1 MDSQLT
7 SVHANGRNYGISTRT
22 MVGVCVDGI
31 EPESITHA
39 IKASGHPI

>member
-1 MDSQLT
+1 MDRKLT
-7 SVHANGRNYGISTRT
+7 GVNVNGRNYCIPTRT

-39 IKASGHPI
+39 IKASGHPV